1 MTTKT
6 ARTAVLVKPDGLQ
19 RGLIGEIISRFERKG
34 LKLVGMKMVAL
45 SDEQLSEWYQE
56 HKDKSFF
63 GDLKSFMGSMP
74 TVCMVWEGI
83 DAVPVVRKLVGTTL
97 GREAEAGS
105 IRGDFGMSQQFN
117 LIHASANGDDAVREI
132 KIVFAEDELYS
143 YAGALQCVTYA
154 DFELKSLQVAV
165 FLKF

>member
-1 MTTKT
+1 MKT

-34 LKLVGMKMVAL
+34 LKLIGLKMINM
-45 SDEQLSEWYQE
+45 SDEQLSDWYAE
-56 HKDKSFF
+56 HKEKSFF

-74 TVCMVWEGI
+74 IVCMVWEGI

-132 KIVFAEDELYS
+132 KIVFEAEELMEYHS
-143 YAGALQCVTYA
+143 VTDSVTYA
-154 DFELKSLQVAV
+154 DFELASL
-165 FLKF
+165 KK

>member
-1 MTTKT
+1 MQMQ
-6 ARTAVLVKPDGLQ
+6 RTAVLVKPDGMQ

-34 LKLVGMKMVAL
+34 LKLVGLKMIQL
-45 SDEQLSEWYQE
+45 TDSMLSEWYTE

-63 GDLKSFMGSMP
+63 GDLKSFMGQMP
-74 TVCMVWEGI
+74 LVAMAWEGI

-117 LIHASANGDDAVREI
+117 LIHASSSQADGEREI
-132 KIVFAEDELYS
+132 GIVFDKNELFDYTNVM
-143 YAGALQCVTYA
+143 QTVIYA
-154 DFELKSLQVAV
+154 DYERK
-165 FLKF
+165 

>member
-1 MTTKT
+1 MKMQ
-6 ARTAVLVKPDGLQ
+6 RTAVLVKPDGMQ

-34 LKLVGMKMVAL
+34 LKLVGLKMVQL
-45 SDEQLSEWYQE
+45 NDPMLSEWYTE

-63 GDLKSFMGSMP
+63 GDLKSFMGQMP
-74 TVCMVWEGI
+74 LVAMAWEGI

-117 LIHASANGDDAVREI
+117 LIHASSNQGDADREI
-132 KIVFAEDELYS
+132 GIVFDKNELFD
-143 YAGALQCVTYA
+143 YANVMQSVIYA
-154 DFELKSLQVAV
+154 DYERK
-165 FLKF
+165 